1 MLDPVYCSYVTSL
14 LKIDLV
20 MNSSSTEL
28 NIYHWH
34 IGLIMNKRWSIKQGQ
49 CCSKSRPSVSPA
61 ESWNQQQH
69 KKKKQ
74 KQMGMVP
81 LVCFTDLEMHVWVSG
96 SRFKLKSPPF
106 WQKALAHSGECGT
119 PSHTQL
125 HSRFRKKLT
134 SFRAAVTD
142 TQLKAAGHLLCLDR
156 CWQLSQE
163 GHQDRPHCLH
173 LTVQA
178 TLIFTH

>member
-1 MLDPVYCSYVTSL
+1 
-14 LKIDLV
+14 
-20 MNSSSTEL
+20 
-28 NIYHWH
+28 
-34 IGLIMNKRWSIKQGQ
+34 MNKRWSIKQGQ
-49 CCSKSRPSVSPA
+49 GCAKNRPSVSPA

-69 KKKKQ
+69 KKKKKQ
-74 KQMGMVP
+74 KQMGVVP

-125 HSRFRKKLT
+125 HSCFRKKLT

-142 TQLKAAGHLLCLDR
+142 TQPFALLKAAGHPPCVDR

-163 GHQDRPHCLH
+163 GRQARPHCLH
-173 LTVQA
+173 LQYKLLLYLHINKSQRRKTSPFS
-178 TLIFTH
+178 LLGFILFGIFTFYS